1 MEKIYSQKY
10 SNLIL
15 RDRYLLVID
24 NKNNRRICNI
34 NKGEILL
41 AKKKIDM
48 SFFENKKINSFW
60 NVDAKPYQEISNK
73 EFFDENICKTILF

>member
-48 SFFENKKINSFW
+48 SFFDNKRINSFW
-60 NVDAKPYQEISNK
+60 NVDSKPYEEISNK
-73 EFFDENICKTILF
+73 EFFDENLCMFN